1 MAIRIIQIR
10 YTTSTTGAEV
20 VDVDAVEALEEGE
33 EDINAAEEEEE
44 ITEEGATMGTEE
56 DTNL

>member
-33 EDINAAEEEEE
+33 EDFSTAEEEEE
-44 ITEEGATMGTEE
+44 IAEDGTAMGKVE
-56 DTNL
+56 DSNL